1 MCGIVGGIGAD
12 ALEWVKTM
20 NRVQEHRGPDD
31 EGIYHDPRQQVCLGM
46 RRLSILDVE
55 HGHQPMA
62 NESGSTWII
71 YNGEIFNSPH
81 LRQRLE
87 KQHRFV
93 TDHSDTEVL
102 LHLYDD
108 KQEDMLADL
117 NGMFAFVVYDA
128 RRSILFGARDR
139 LGIKPLYYA
148 GISNRF
154 AFASELK
161 SLLTLPWIDRN
172 LDVASL
178 FHYLSLRFVPGRQ
191 SIFNGIFRL
200 PPGHWFRYDLTTGAM
215 ETRRYWRPSVGVYD
229 RRPAAEWSEIVR
241 AELKAAV
248 QRWTLSDVPI
258 GCSLSGGLDSSGIV
272 GLLAESG
279 HRRVKTYSLGFAGDT
294 AQGLDELPL
303 AKQVAD
309 RWGTEHHELVL
320 GPEELLQDLV
330 KMVWHLDEPYGGGLP
345 SWYVFRFMGRD
356 VKVGLTG
363 TGGDELFGDYGR
375 YAALERALSAGGG
388 RSMPGRWLRESWPSI
403 TRWLASLPE
412 GLVDLRRKERWLHW
426 PEVRTDSFRWLYVHA
441 FYYFSDE
448 MKRDLVL
455 SPGAAPSGVDTADLL
470 ARHYRDAESADARD
484 SCSYLA
490 LMTQLPD
497 EFLHMT
503 DRFSMAHSLEA
514 RVPFLDHTFVE
525 LALRIPPEIR
535 TTPDDPKYLL
545 RQAVRDLLPSDLA
558 QAPKRGFVI
567 PTARW
572 LRGPLR
578 PLAERLL
585 SPERLKRQG
594 LIRPEFHDRFV
605 RPHLNGHADYHAQ
618 VWTVLMFQLWHELFV
633 EYRLSEPPAIV
644 WQDLC

>member
-1 MCGIVGGIGAD
+1 MCGIVGGIGAE
-12 ALEWVKTM
+12 ALEWVQAM
-20 NRVQEHRGPDD
+20 NRVQGHRGPDD
-31 EGIYHDPRQQVCLGM
+31 DGVHHDPQQRVAIGM
-46 RRLSILDVE
+46 RRLSILDVA
-55 HGHQPMA
+55 HGHQPMS
-62 NESGSTWII
+62 NESGSTWIV

-81 LRQRLE
+81 LRRRLE
-87 KQHRFV
+87 KQHCFV

-102 LHLYDD
+102 LHLYGD
-108 KQEDMLADL
+108 KHEDMLADL
-117 NGMFAFVVYDA
+117 NGMFAFVIYDA
-128 RRSILFGARDR
+128 RRNILFGARDR

-148 GISNRF
+148 GIPNRF

-172 LDVASL
+172 PDAGSL
-178 FHYLSLRFVPGRQ
+178 FHYLSLRFVPGYQ
-191 SIFNGIFRL
+191 SIFSGIFRL
-200 PPGHWFRYDLTTGAM
+200 PPGHWFRYDLSNGAM
-215 ETRRYWRPSVGVYD
+215 EIRRYWRPPIGAYD
-229 RRPAAEWSEIVR
+229 RRPEAEWREIVR

-279 HRRVKTYSLGFAGDT
+279 HRQVKTYSLGFTGDGT
-294 AQGLDELPL
+294 QDFDELPL

-320 GPEELLQDLV
+320 EPEELLRDLV

-345 SWYVFRFMGRD
+345 SWYVFQFMRRD
-356 VKVGLTG
+356 VKVGMTG

-375 YAALERALSAGGG
+375 YVALERALQTDGGK
-388 RSMPGRWLRESWPSI
+388 STPAQWLEQCWPAIARLLS
-403 TRWLASLPE
+403 SLPE
-412 GLVDLRRKERWLHW
+412 GLVGLRRKERWLHW
-426 PEVRTDSFRWLYVHA
+426 PATRTDPFRWRYAHA

-455 SPGAAPSGVDTADLL
+455 SPGPADYGVDTADLL
-470 ARHYRDAESADARD
+470 ARHYQEAESTDARD

-490 LMTQLPD
+490 LTTQLPD

-525 LALRIPPEIR
+525 LVLRIPPETR
-535 TTPDDPKYLL
+535 TNFHDPKYLL
-545 RQAVRDLLPSDLA
+545 RQAVRDLLPADLA

-567 PTARW
+567 PTAQW

-585 SPERLKRQG
+585 SRERLKRQG
-594 LIRPEFHDRFV
+594 MIRPEFYARFV
-605 RPHLNGHADYHAQ
+605 RPHLNGRGDYHAQ
-618 VWTVLMFQLWHELFV
+618 VWTVLMFQLWHILFI
-633 EYRLSEPPAIV
+633 ERCLSECPAIV